1 MCEIDCVSVGLDWA
15 EPMMQFVLH
24 VTCSCIFHAYVLFF
38 SIYLLYLNCFGAFL
52 IVSFSP
58 LSILFTLVVSMAP
71 KRKSTPARNP
81 LHSGASSSSDSAPL
95 SLRFRDDDAHKAFS
109 ENFSRRSIHSECQT
123 DFADTDLPTVIHSR
137 GWESLCDIPV
147 TCPLVLIQEFYS
159 NMHRID
165 RSVPLFFTRIPVTPQ
180 LVADVF
186 RVPRVEFPDY
196 PSCERLRTVSK
207 DELKL
212 AFCERPS
219 EWGER

>member
-1 MCEIDCVSVGLDWA
+1 MSHVHA
-15 EPMMQFVLH
+15 FPMHMYSLFNILV
-24 VTCSCIFHAYVLFF
+24 IFE
-38 SIYLLYLNCFGAFL
+38 LLGTFL
-52 IVSFSP
+52 IVFLSLP
-58 LSILFTLVVSMAP
+58 LFLFTLVVSMAP
-71 KRKSTPARNP
+71 KHKSTPARNP

-95 SLRFRDDDAHKAFS
+95 SLRFCDDDAHKAFS
-109 ENFSRRSIHSECQT
+109 ENFSRRSIHSECQM

-212 AFCERPS
+212 AFCECPF